1 MRRGKETLVGRL
13 TLTTGITSLILLS
26 FVSHRSWVGQLG
38 RPDGMKDFVL
48 LYNSIRLVVSLSSTV
63 LLSSVLLAQKYM
75 VIGLVIL
82 CVYSAVRLHGFLTL
96 NLSIMGLILG
106 VFLTLLFSTLAE
118 THDLSRAIK
127 SEMKRKGLCHKA
139 SYKNYV
145 WGSTRNL

>member
-1 MRRGKETLVGRL
+1 
-13 TLTTGITSLILLS
+13 
-26 FVSHRSWVGQLG
+26 
-38 RPDGMKDFVL
+38 MKDFVL

-118 THDLSRAIK
+118 THDLSRAI
-127 SEMKRKGLCHKA
+127 
-139 SYKNYV
+139 
-145 WGSTRNL
+145 